1 LALLRMLRYSLRMML
16 VFSAVAFWFPHT
28 PSVKQSSEKV
38 IPRTIYVGQFSNMT
52 FTEEHAYGVSV
63 ALWRQDPSVF
73 GLLDYA
79 EGLYGDT
86 PSGMLEDVKFDSS
99 SGKISFSAKLTTGL
113 HTCVQHKDPVPSR
126 DLFKFEG
133 TLAKDRLEGTLTRF
147 DAWHME
153 QKPQTGKVTLKKVD
167 EVPLIEAQ
175 SYAEWKLKAIEILK
189 LRGAKW

>member
-1 LALLRMLRYSLRMML
+1 MLRYSLRMML
-16 VFSAVAFWFPHT
+16 VFSLVALWFPHT
-28 PSVKQSSEKV
+28 PSVKQRSEKV

-73 GLLDYA
+73 GLLDDA
-79 EGLYGDT
+79 EGLDGDT
-86 PSGMLEDVKFDSS
+86 PTGVLEDVKFDSS
-99 SGKISFSAKLTTGL
+99 NRKISFSAKLTTGL

-153 QKPQTGKVTLKKVD
+153 QKPKTDKVTLKKLD
-167 EVPLIEAQ
+167 GVPLIEAQ
-175 SYAEWKLKAIEILK
+175 NYSEWKLKADDILK
-189 LRGAKW
+189 FRGAKW